1 MPYQTVSQLPK
12 AQVKGYSGH
21 QRKAFMDAFNN
32 ALTEYHGNE
41 HVAFAVA
48 HAAAQKASVKKP
60 KAAKK

>member
-21 QRKAFMDAFNN
+21 QRKAFLDAFNN
-32 ALTEYHGNE
+32 ALKEYGSE

-48 HAAAQKASVKKP
+48 HSAAQKAPVRKP
-60 KAAKK
+60 RAAQ